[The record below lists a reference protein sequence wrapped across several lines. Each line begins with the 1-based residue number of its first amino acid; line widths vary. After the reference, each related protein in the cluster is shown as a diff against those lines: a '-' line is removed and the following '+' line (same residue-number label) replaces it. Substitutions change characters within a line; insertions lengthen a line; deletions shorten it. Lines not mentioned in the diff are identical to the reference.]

1 MRCGMIKLLRAGF
14 RRVFKSII
22 FWLGLCASFVMGVIA
37 ALNTRSCKGLDD
49 AYIMPFFVIVA
60 IVVSLL
66 IGTEHGD
73 GALRNKIATGHSKGN
88 IYFANLTV
96 FLAFSLLAS
105 LVYLGVFSLLM
116 IGHTGT
122 FPTYALIVSAVGFVL
137 VALSY
142 TVIMVSVSMMISQRA
157 VNAVICILLVLA
169 TVFASYAI
177 DDMLGHS
184 EFIEIVTSV
193 NNGNF
198 ETIKEEN
205 PRYIG
210 GVKREILQSIEW
222 FIPYGSMTEYMKIIN
237 PCFWEYNIV
246 LNLTPEK
253 ESHLK
258 ILPLYSVLSGFSAGV
273 IGWYFFRKKELK

>member
-1 MRCGMIKLLRAGF
+1 MMKLLRADF
-14 RRVFKSII
+14 RRAFKSIV
-22 FWLGLCASFVMGVIA
+22 FWLGLCASFLLGVIA
-37 ALNTRSCKGLDD
+37 ALNTHSCNGLDD

-66 IGTEHGD
+66 IGTEHSD
-73 GALRNKIATGHSKGN
+73 GALRNKIAVGISKRDV
-88 IYFANLTV
+88 YFANLIV
-96 FLAFSLLAS
+96 LLSFSFFAS
-105 LVYLGVFSLLM
+105 LIYLGVFSILM

-122 FPTYALIVSAVGFVL
+122 FPTYALVVSAVGFVL
-137 VALSY
+137 IALSY
-142 TVIMVSVSMMISQRA
+142 TVILVSVSMMISQRA
-157 VNAVICILLVLA
+157 VNAIVCMILVLA

-273 IGWYFFRKKELK
+273 LGWYFFRKKELK

>member
-1 MRCGMIKLLRAGF
+1 MMKLLRAGF
-14 RRVFKSII
+14 RRAFKSIV
-22 FWLGLCASFVMGVIA
+22 FWLGLCASFLLGVIA

-66 IGTEHGD
+66 IGAEHGD
-73 GALRNKIATGHSKGN
+73 GALRSKIATGHSKGN

-142 TVIMVSVSMMISQRA
+142 TVILVSVSMMISQRA

-169 TVFASYAI
+169 TVFVIYAI
-177 DDMLGHS
+177 DDALGHS
-184 EFIEIVTSV
+184 QFIEIVTSV

-258 ILPLYSVLSGFSAGV
+258 ILPLYSVVSLITAGTL
-273 IGWYFFRKKELK
+273 GWYFFRKKELK

>member
-1 MRCGMIKLLRAGF
+1 MMKLLRAGF
-14 RRVFKSII
+14 RRAFKSIV
-22 FWLGLCASFVMGVIA
+22 FWLGLCASFLLGVIA

-49 AYIMPFFVIVA
+49 AYIIPFFVIVA

-66 IGTEHGD
+66 IGTEHRD

-96 FLAFSLLAS
+96 FLAFSLVAS
-105 LVYLGVFSLLM
+105 IIYLGVFSILM

-122 FPTYALIVSAVGFVL
+122 FPTYALVASAVGFVL
-137 VALSY
+137 IALSY
-142 TVIMVSVSMMISQRA
+142 TVILVSVSMMISQRA

-169 TVFASYAI
+169 TVFVIYAI
-177 DDMLGHS
+177 DDALGHS
-184 EFIEIVTSV
+184 QFIEIVTSV

-258 ILPLYSVLSGFSAGV
+258 ILPLYSVVSLITAGTL
-273 IGWYFFRKKELK
+273 GWYFFRKKELK

>member
-1 MRCGMIKLLRAGF
+1 MIKLLRAGF
-14 RRVFKSII
+14 RRVFKSIV
-22 FWLGLCASFVMGVIA
+22 FWLGLCASFLLGVIA

-49 AYIMPFFVIVA
+49 AYIIPFFVIVA

-66 IGTEHGD
+66 IGTEHRD

-96 FLAFSLLAS
+96 FLAFSLVAS
-105 LVYLGVFSLLM
+105 IIYLGVFSILM

-142 TVIMVSVSMMISQRA
+142 TVILVSVSMMISQRA

-222 FIPYGSMTEYMKIIN
+222 FIPYGTMIEYTEIID
-237 PCFWEYNIV
+237 PYFGEYNIV
-246 LNLTPEK
+246 LFLKAEK
-253 ESHLK
+253 DAHLK
-258 ILPLYSVLSGFSAGV
+258 TLPLYSVVSLITAGTL
-273 IGWYFFRKKELK
+273 GWYFFRKKELK

>member
-1 MRCGMIKLLRAGF
+1 MMKLLRAGF
-14 RRVFKSII
+14 RRAFKSIV
-22 FWLGLCASFVMGVIA
+22 FWLGLCASFLLGVIA

-49 AYIMPFFVIVA
+49 AYIIPFFVIVA

-66 IGTEHGD
+66 IGTEHRD

-96 FLAFSLLAS
+96 FLAFSLVAS
-105 LVYLGVFSLLM
+105 IIYLGVFSILM

-142 TVIMVSVSMMISQRA
+142 TVILVSVSMMISQRA

-258 ILPLYSVLSGFSAGV
+258 ILPLYSVVSLITAGTL
-273 IGWYFFRKKELK
+273 GWYFFRKKELK

>member
-1 MRCGMIKLLRAGF
+1 MIKLLRAGF
-14 RRVFKSII
+14 RRVFKSVI
-22 FWLGLCASFVMGVIA
+22 FWLGLCASFLLGVIA
-37 ALNTRSCKGLDD
+37 ALNTRSCEYLDD
-49 AYIMPFFVIVA
+49 VYIMPFFVIIATV
-60 IVVSLL
+60 ISLL
-66 IGTEHGD
+66 IGAEHGD

-96 FLAFSLLAS
+96 FLAFSLVAS
-105 LVYLGVFSLLM
+105 IIYLGVFSLLM
-116 IGHTGT
+116 IGHVGI
-122 FPTYALIVSAVGFVL
+122 FPAYALVISAVGFVL

-142 TVIMVSVSMMISQRA
+142 TVILVSVSMMISQRA

-169 TVFASYAI
+169 TVFVIYAI
-177 DDMLGHS
+177 DDALGHS
-184 EFIEIVTSV
+184 QFIEIVTNV
-193 NNGNF
+193 NGGKF
-198 ETIKEEN
+198 ETIREEN

-258 ILPLYSVLSGFSAGV
+258 ILPLYSVVSLITAGTL
-273 IGWYFFRKKELK
+273 GWYFFRKKELK

>member
-1 MRCGMIKLLRAGF
+1 MIKLLRAGF
-14 RRVFKSII
+14 RRVFKSVI
-22 FWLGLCASFVMGVIA
+22 FWLGLCASFLLGVIA
-37 ALNTRSCKGLDD
+37 ALNTRSCEYLDD
-49 AYIMPFFVIVA
+49 VYIMPFFVIIATV
-60 IVVSLL
+60 ISLL
-66 IGTEHGD
+66 IGTEHSD
-73 GALRNKIATGHSKGN
+73 GALRNKIAVGHSRSTV
-88 IYFANLTV
+88 YFADLIV
-96 FLAFSLLAS
+96 LIAFSLLAS
-105 LVYLGVFSLLM
+105 LVYLGVFSILM

-122 FPTYALIVSAVGFVL
+122 FPTYALGASAVGFVL
-137 VALSY
+137 IALSY
-142 TVIMVSVSMMISQRA
+142 TVILVSVSMMISQRA

-169 TVFASYAI
+169 TVFVIYAI
-177 DDMLGHS
+177 DDALGHS
-184 EFIEIVTSV
+184 QFIEIVTNV

-258 ILPLYSVLSGFSAGV
+258 ILPLYSVVSLITAGTL
-273 IGWYFFRKKELK
+273 GWYFFRKKELK

>member
-1 MRCGMIKLLRAGF
+1 MMKLLRAGF
-14 RRVFKSII
+14 RRAFKSIV
-22 FWLGLCASFVMGVIA
+22 FWLGLCASFLLGVIA

-49 AYIMPFFVIVA
+49 AYIIPFFVIVA

-66 IGTEHGD
+66 IGTEHRD

-96 FLAFSLLAS
+96 FLAFSLVAS
-105 LVYLGVFSLLM
+105 IIYLGVFSLLM
-116 IGHTGT
+116 IGHVGI
-122 FPTYALIVSAVGFVL
+122 FPAYALVISAVGFVL

-142 TVIMVSVSMMISQRA
+142 TVILVSVSMMISQRA

-169 TVFASYAI
+169 TVFVIYAI
-177 DDMLGHS
+177 DDALGHS
-184 EFIEIVTSV
+184 QFIEIVTSV

-258 ILPLYSVLSGFSAGV
+258 ILPLYSVVSLITAGTL
-273 IGWYFFRKKELK
+273 GWYFFRKKELK

>member
-1 MRCGMIKLLRAGF
+1 MKLLRAGF
-14 RRVFKSII
+14 RRLFKSII
-22 FWLGLCASFVMGVIA
+22 FWLGLCASLLLGVIT
-37 ALNTRSCKGLDD
+37 ALDTRSCWALED
-49 AYIMPFFVIVA
+49 AYIMPFFVIIA
-60 IVVSLL
+60 IVISLL
-66 IGTEHGD
+66 IGTEHGN
-73 GALRNKIATGHSKGN
+73 GALRNKIVVGYSKSAV
-88 IYFANLTV
+88 YFANLIV
-96 FLAFSLLAS
+96 LMVFSLIAS
-105 LVYLGVFSLLM
+105 LTCLGVFSILM

-122 FPTYALIVSAVGFVL
+122 FPTYALVVSAIGFVL
-137 VALSY
+137 IALSY
-142 TVIMVSVSMMISQRA
+142 TVILVSVSMMISQRA

-177 DDMLGHS
+177 DDMLGYS

-198 ETIKEEN
+198 ETIREEN

-210 GVKREILQSIEW
+210 GVKREILQSIEG

-273 IGWYFFRKKELK
+273 LGWYFFRKKELK

>member
-1 MRCGMIKLLRAGF
+1 MMKLLRAGF
-14 RRVFKSII
+14 RRAFKSIV
-22 FWLGLCASFVMGVIA
+22 FWLGLCASFLLGVIA

-66 IGTEHGD
+66 IGAEHGD

-96 FLAFSLLAS
+96 FLAFSLVAS
-105 LVYLGVFSLLM
+105 IIYLGVFSLLM
-116 IGHTGT
+116 IGHVGI
-122 FPTYALIVSAVGFVL
+122 FPAYALVISAVGFVL

-142 TVIMVSVSMMISQRA
+142 TVILVSVSMMISQRA

-193 NNGNF
+193 NNGDF
-198 ETIKEEN
+198 ETIREEN

-258 ILPLYSVLSGFSAGV
+258 ILPLYSVVSLITAGTL
-273 IGWYFFRKKELK
+273 GWYFFRKKELK